1 MSIPL
6 GSGIKKE
13 KRGDIGKIVK
23 EGFFKDSSFYVWK
36 LLYGNYVY
44 KYNYENREGK

>member
-1 MSIPL
+1 MSIHL
-6 GSGIKKE
+6 GSGIKKGR
-13 KRGDIGKIVK
+13 KWDIGKIVK
-23 EGFFKDSSFYVWK
+23 EGFFMDSSLYVWK